1 MNSPTFILQTVNNE
15 LAVVG
20 SNGTQ
25 YPLSVLDSVRLTS
38 DNSQIGIRF
47 YDEKWDCWSFYIKEI
62 CEGLDVTKFV
72 EQYIQNIKL
81 QLTFL

>member
-1 MNSPTFILQTVNNE
+1 MNSPTFTLQKVNNE
-15 LAVVG
+15 LVVVG
-20 SNGTQ
+20 SNGSQ
-25 YPLSVLDSVRLTS
+25 YPLTILDSFHLTS
-38 DNSQIGIRF
+38 DKTQIGIRF

-62 CEGLDVTKFV
+62 REGLDVTKFV